1 VCFDLIL
8 FQSIKYAIYIALQ
21 GHSAVALDVDPE
33 ASDSLEILV
42 STEKNEVFVSVAKF
56 LGLDIPAL
64 VVIVEDRHEASD

>member
-1 VCFDLIL
+1 MPFIL
-8 FQSIKYAIYIALQ
+8 RFKDTPLLRLTSIP
-21 GHSAVALDVDPE
+21 GPE

-64 VVIVEDRHEASD
+64 VVIVEGRHEASD